1 MRAAR
6 GRDKVAGV
14 RRHREK
20 AAVRGTGRTAAARV
34 RDVQRA
40 RLYAFEDREL
50 RVLAWP
56 QLSLAAC
63 RGWVGVAYAF
73 LEGPGAE
80 PPRVTDGRGRRHAAG
95 SREVIHLPRWARR
108 LPVVLH
114 ECAHGVTPDRHGPL
128 FVRAYVEL
136 LVVFA
141 GYGRL
146 DLETAVRRAGLRIA
160 PRAALFELLPP
171 ASLAARQALR

>member
-1 MRAAR
+1 M
-6 GRDKVAGV
+6 
-14 RRHREK
+14 
-20 AAVRGTGRTAAARV
+20 

-56 QLSLAAC
+56 VLPLDAC
-63 RGWVGVAYAF
+63 RRVVAEAYAV
-73 LEGPGAE
+73 LEGPRAI
-80 PPRVTDGRGRRHAAG
+80 PPRVLDGRGRRHAAG

-114 ECAHGVTPDRHGPL
+114 ECAHGVAPDRHGPL
-128 FVRAYVEL
+128 FVRVYVEL
-136 LVVFA
+136 LVAFA
-141 GYGRL
+141 GLERL

-160 PRAALFELLPP
+160 T
-171 ASLAARQALR
+171 RQALAQLLPGAPLAACVRLR